1 MITSLDPAWLAMAAV
16 WVYWLGVLIMGI
28 RARLQGVRSAGL
40 IPSQTIERIMWLI
53 WVPVIAGWIIFPWL
67 TISRGESP
75 WLMPQWALVG
85 EVWLSLRWLAA
96 AITWVCFGATVYCW
110 RWMGRNWRVGVT
122 EDDPTELITSGPFGR
137 VRHPIYA
144 ISILMI
150 WCTLLAAPSWPLLV
164 SALLHTVLMN
174 LKARNEER
182 WMVNMHG
189 ETYID
194 YRRRTNRFIPAF
206 R

>member
-1 MITSLDPAWLAMAAV
+1 MITSLDPAWLATLAV

-28 RARLQGVRSAGL
+28 RARLQGARSAGL
-40 IPSQTIERIMWLI
+40 IPSQATERLMWVV
-53 WVPVIAGWIIFPWL
+53 WVPVIAGWIVFPWMTL
-67 TISRGESP
+67 TRDDAP
-75 WLMPQWALVG
+75 WLMPGWAMEGSL
-85 EVWLSLRWLAA
+85 LTALRWGAAGLAWA
-96 AITWVCFGATVYCW
+96 CFAMTVYCW

-122 EDDPTELITSGPFGR
+122 EDEPTELITSGPFSR

-150 WCTLLAAPSWPLLV
+150 WCTLLAVPGWPLLI
-164 SALLHTVLMN
+164 SASLHTVLMN

-182 WMVNMHG
+182 WMVTAHG
-189 ETYID
+189 EAYVE

>member
-1 MITSLDPAWLAMAAV
+1 MAAV